1 MNNQNIKPQTLKGF
15 RDFLPE
21 TMAVRNY
28 IKNTLIKVFENFG
41 FQALETPTLEYASTL
56 MGKYGEEADKLVYS
70 FVDKGDRKVG
80 LRYDLT
86 VPTSK
91 VLAIYQNKISL
102 PFKRY
107 QIQPVYR
114 ADKPQKGRYREFTQ
128 CDIDIFG
135 SNSPICDAE
144 VVAIIYNIL
153 EKLNFRK
160 YLIRINSR
168 QVLYQILDNCG
179 IKNNQNS
186 VLQSLDKFQKI
197 GQDGVKNE
205 LIVKGLSPTQT
216 DQIFKYIKQAQPD
229 NFLKEVFQKIKE
241 FNVPQTAYIFD
252 PTLVR
257 GLDYYTGPIF
267 ETSVEEPKIGSIGGG
282 GRFDQLVSQLGGP
295 NIPAVGYSFGL
306 DRLAD
311 CILELNLLPEISKN
325 KTKILIANFGPET
338 ETAALNLISK
348 LRDQNIPSIIYP
360 DPDKLAKQIK
370 YALDLGIKYIAII
383 GPDEAKNNLITLKNL
398 EIKEQQSVNIEQ
410 LIKILQK

>member
-1 MNNQNIKPQTLKGF
+1 
-15 RDFLPE
+15 
-21 TMAVRNY
+21 MAVRNY